1 MTEANQNLEPE
12 VPDELRELNGLL
24 EALGRHDASSSGP
37 GFDDRIAA
45 ASISALQIAPDVS
58 PVSRRLEV
66 LASAERRAAPA
77 DLEDHAFELSREAI
91 AGGRGSD
98 IEPPAP
104 IRLAESPVVVRRS
117 LWMSRTARIAA
128 ALVVGGGGFAAAVLM
143 LRGNTSPVPG
153 SNLTL
158 AERFDNEFDSLF
170 EVIATESHDP
180 IVNSETG
187 EYEPGWLDDLFNRES
202 L

>member
-1 MTEANQNLEPE
+1 MTQANQNLEPE

-24 EALGRHDASSSGP
+24 DALGRHEASSARP
-37 GFDDRIAA
+37 GLDDRIAA
-45 ASISALQIAPDVS
+45 ASISAVQIAPDVAT
-58 PVSRRLEV
+58 VSQRLEV
-66 LASAERRAAPA
+66 LASAERRAAPV

-91 AGGRGSD
+91 AGGRGFG
-98 IEPPAP
+98 IEPSAP
-104 IRLAESPVVVRRS
+104 IRPAESPVVVRRS

-128 ALVVGGGGFAAAVLM
+128 ALVVGGGGLAAAVLI
-143 LRGNTSPVPG
+143 LRGSSPPAPG